1 MFVQATKS
9 RKNGKTYTSHLVR
22 ESFRTPNGPR
32 SRTIANISK
41 LPAELRQLI
50 AAHLSGKSTLQT
62 DSLELDSALDFG
74 GLAVLVDAWKSLN
87 LDPLLAD
94 IGTHRQRALLQ
105 AMVFA
110 RLLFPSSKLALK
122 DAAQGTLLAAAC
134 GLPPD
139 EPFDEDDLY
148 AAMDSL
154 TGHWCALEKKLAT
167 ETFKTP
173 VTLALYDLTSV
184 YFEGHGPAH
193 LARYGHSRDHR
204 SDRPQIILAVATDTH
219 GTPLHISILRGNR
232 ADSTTLRGTI
242 QILRRRFQ
250 IQDAVFVFDGG
261 MSSKINLQSLEDDG
275 LEFVTRLSNSTLET
289 LLKDLPADTQLELT
303 DTHRLLEI
311 QHGGKRHVLA
321 GGPWRKDRDRERRE
335 LRIAKAQAAL
345 TKLAAAKRNKPDPQK
360 IASQAGRTLQRL
372 KAHKY
377 FTYRVDETGHLQ
389 WERKHETIAAEA
401 AHDGW
406 YLLHTNL
413 PIDQADSA
421 QVQSHYKNLLEVEEA
436 FCELKSYLQVR
447 PVFHRK
453 PERVINHVRI
463 CFLAYWISARLARQW
478 RQHGE
483 TGEVTR
489 ILRQLQT
496 IRLGTIRLKN
506 QGLQILK
513 QITKVPAELNAQLA
527 KLKLLHLFATPPA
540 WAQTAEPTPP

>member
-94 IGTHRQRALLQ
+94 IGTPRQRSLLQ

-154 TGHWCALEKKLAT
+154 TGHWCALEKKLAA

-184 YFEGHGPAH
+184 YF
-193 LARYGHSRDHR
+193 
-204 SDRPQIILAVATDTH
+204 
-219 GTPLHISILRGNR
+219 
-232 ADSTTLRGTI
+232 
-242 QILRRRFQ
+242 
-250 IQDAVFVFDGG
+250 
-261 MSSKINLQSLEDDG
+261 
-275 LEFVTRLSNSTLET
+275 
-289 LLKDLPADTQLELT
+289 
-303 DTHRLLEI
+303 
-311 QHGGKRHVLA
+311 
-321 GGPWRKDRDRERRE
+321 
-335 LRIAKAQAAL
+335 
-345 TKLAAAKRNKPDPQK
+345 
-360 IASQAGRTLQRL
+360 
-372 KAHKY
+372 
-377 FTYRVDETGHLQ
+377 
-389 WERKHETIAAEA
+389 
-401 AHDGW
+401 
-406 YLLHTNL
+406 
-413 PIDQADSA
+413 
-421 QVQSHYKNLLEVEEA
+421 
-436 FCELKSYLQVR
+436 
-447 PVFHRK
+447 
-453 PERVINHVRI
+453 
-463 CFLAYWISARLARQW
+463 
-478 RQHGE
+478 
-483 TGEVTR
+483 
-489 ILRQLQT
+489 
-496 IRLGTIRLKN
+496 
-506 QGLQILK
+506 
-513 QITKVPAELNAQLA
+513 
-527 KLKLLHLFATPPA
+527 
-540 WAQTAEPTPP
+540 